1 MQVVPHSIYH
11 EIKLST
17 DAGIQ
22 YVFRRLINDLRR
34 TEAIAT
40 EVVSAFGL
48 ERKVL
53 VLTERTEHLATI
65 LSALDGRL
73 SATFVLHGQLS
84 KKLRPS
90 EVSHWQGIAAH
101 GLVGCIQTL
110 YVDALMDFVAV
121 ARVTHFGQ
129 LLAGTHRVA
138 HTYTQAALAE
148 VCQRDLNV
156 AAGQHRLKRSIWRA
170 PTSP

>member
-1 MQVVPHSIYH
+1 MVPHSIYH
-11 EIKLST
+11 EIKLSP

-22 YVFRRLINDLRR
+22 YVFRHLVNDQRR

-40 EVVSAFGL
+40 EIVSAFGL
-48 ERKVL
+48 GRKVL
-53 VLTERTEHLATI
+53 VLTERTEHLAAI
-65 LSALDGRL
+65 LSALDERL
-73 SATFVLHGQLS
+73 SATFVLHGRLS
-84 KKLRPS
+84 KKLRAS

-101 GLVGCIQTL
+101 GRIGCIRTL
-110 YVDALMDFVAV
+110 YVDALMGFVAV
-121 ARVTHFGQ
+121 ARVTHLGQ

-138 HTYTQAALAE
+138 HMYTQAALAE

-170 PTSP
+170 LTSP